1 MNERRRIDRAA
12 AAEHHGGMK
21 SHGGEF
27 MRVFHSALL
36 IATLA
41 FSGCLAVHSESI
53 TPVER
58 SSGPNTTLD
67 RLYFGRD
74 IHGSG
79 QVSEAQWAAFLAEV
93 VTTRFPA
100 GLTVWRS
107 EGQWRDKTGMIVHEP
122 GFVLELLDP
131 GDAASDRAVTEII
144 AEYKRRFEQEAVL
157 RMRSRVDAQF
167 LD

>member
-1 MNERRRIDRAA
+1 MEG
-12 AAEHHGGMK
+12 AEHHGGMK
-21 SHGGEF
+21 SHGGQPA
-27 MRVFHSALL
+27 RVFHAALL
-36 IATLA
+36 LATLA
-41 FSGCLAVHSESI
+41 LSGCIAVHSESI

-58 SSGPNTTLD
+58 SSGANTTLD

-74 IHGSG
+74 IPAGG

-93 VTTRFPA
+93 ITPRFPA

-107 EGQWRDKTGMIVHEP
+107 EGQWRDKAGKIWREP

-131 GDAASDRAVTEII
+131 GDAASDRAVAEII
-144 AEYKRRFEQEAVL
+144 AEYKRRFAQDSVL
-157 RMRSRVDAQF
+157 LMRSRVDAQF